1 MRVVV
6 YLPLVLPILA
16 AASARWLA
24 GRMHPR
30 VATWLLTA
38 TAVGL
43 ALASG
48 FALMALAAT
57 AIGQVPLLAAL
68 GDWSAAELR
77 RDDPTSST
85 LALVACFL
93 LVAALAAAGRAAVRR
108 ARSLIDAAR
117 TARRLPTVGPIERV
131 VVLDDPSP
139 DAFALPGVPGR
150 IVVSTGMIDA
160 LDARERAALFA
171 HEEAHLTCGHHL
183 FIALTYLAATTNPLL
198 RPVADAVGYTTERW
212 ADECAASAVGDR
224 HLVARTIVK
233 ASLLSTRHKAPPGG
247 ALAMTTRWPAA
258 KSRRSGPVPRRVA
271 ALLAAPPPRQRL
283 LLSLSVAVLVLA
295 ALSSIEAARDLDAL
309 FDLASIG
316 TSRFS
321 PAGHVAAWR
330 LDSAPR
336 GLSTIQGE
344 RRAGIR
350 CGM

>member
-1 MRVVV
+1 MRVAV
-6 YLPLVLPILA
+6 YLPLLLPMLA
-16 AASARWLA
+16 AVSSRWLA

-48 FALMALAAT
+48 FALTALAAT
-57 AIGQVPLLAAL
+57 AIGQIPLLAAL
-68 GDWSAAELR
+68 GNWSVGELR
-77 RDDPTSST
+77 RDDPASST
-85 LALVACFL
+85 LALFACLL

-131 VVLDDPSP
+131 VVLDDPCP
-139 DAFALPGVPGR
+139 DAFALPGMPGR

-160 LDARERAALFA
+160 LNAREREALFA

-183 FIALTYLAATTNPLL
+183 FVALADLAAATNPLL
-198 RPVADAVGYTTERW
+198 RPVAVAVGYTTERW

-233 ASLLSTRHKAPPGG
+233 AALLTTRHKAAPGG
-247 ALAMTTRWPAA
+247 ALAMTTRWPAT
-258 KSRRSGPVPRRVA
+258 KFRRTGPVPRRVA
-271 ALLAAPPPRQRL
+271 ALLTPPPQSQRL
-283 LLSLSVAVLVLA
+283 LLSLALAVLVLA
-295 ALSSIEAARDLDAL
+295 ALSSIDAARDLDAL

-316 TSRFS
+316 TS
-321 PAGHVAAWR
+321 
-330 LDSAPR
+330 
-336 GLSTIQGE
+336 
-344 RRAGIR
+344 
-350 CGM
+350 